1 MGSNIMRGGKCYLR
15 KDLMYYLTP
24 PMPGWIKKDPA
35 KKFAEKAL
43 GSGFLTWCINFLGL
57 EVGILWGHQFHK
69 WIQQYGC
76 YRSDPPRRRRRS
88 GKGQGRERR
97 RRRTRQTCR
106 QRRVENCDTY
116 CRWYVYL
123 KVMSFLRAGYEQWE
137 WTKSK
142 MTEGFL
148 IADMDRPDGWDWG
161 GLKWKWQRIGT
172 FLCFRKY
179 NQRWTCAWLDTRQA
193 HVHLWLYL

>member
-1 MGSNIMRGGKCYLR
+1 MG
-15 KDLMYYLTP
+15 
-24 PMPGWIKKDPA
+24 
-35 KKFAEKAL
+35 
-43 GSGFLTWCINFLGL
+43 
-57 EVGILWGHQFHK
+57 GHQFHK

-137 WTKSK
+137 WKIK
-142 MTEGFL
+142 
-148 IADMDRPDGWDWG
+148 DDRRILDGRHG
-161 GLKWKWQRIGT
+161 QARRVGLGRSEVEVAEN
-172 FLCFRKY
+172 R
-179 NQRWTCAWLDTRQA
+179 
-193 HVHLWLYL
+193 HVLVLPQVQPKVNMRLARYSPALSEPN